1 MRKLIYFTT
10 AFIAAMALTACTEDW
25 QSIESVPAVK
35 DGYVDISFKAAP
47 EGFDTVSVRAVDPD
61 GLDIQNIILFCF
73 SNYELFITTV
83 NAEIDTTTSTS
94 GVFKATIPEETH
106 IIHFI
111 ANQNSNLYNEED
123 FHGKSEA
130 EVIAA
135 MEGASGMM
143 IYWARFEKNQ
153 SLTTSI
159 NEQIAALPN
168 GIELLRNQA
177 KVSIANWNSQYLN
190 VTGFTTTNRQ
200 AFGTIAP
207 FHPVEGFVWPGSEPF
222 VTMPRDKSLMSD
234 ITDVDNRTEDYIF
247 ESENDD
253 SHPVSVIIK
262 GSVPG
267 STEQLYYRVVLIDEN
282 GSRIPIRRNY
292 SYVINIVGKLTYG
305 QPTFEQALSAPAS
318 NNVWVSVASWVNEIE
333 DESYVLSVDKT
344 YVVLNEVDAGKKLTL
359 GYKVA
364 AKGGA
369 VLTDAEISW
378 SGANNV
384 AAHNFDSR
392 TFDAQGN
399 GTITVQLLPMTD
411 ATRQSG
417 TLLIKK
423 GKLQRTIDIIVIKT
437 QQFTP
442 SWVGTQIFGG
452 TTGEFVTLK
461 FTVPQTCP
469 EELYPFDVLV
479 SVNSLDV
486 RSSSGMHLPVVRQGE
501 EGYGKED
508 NGLGYKYVYTVTE
521 PGVQR
526 IYFHTILKH
535 DKDENQSIMI
545 EADYF
550 KTLTKQFTFTNH
562 QYAITIEDLNEY
574 NSDLVENPNA
584 DVPDDE
590 VILYRLVPQ
599 KRNAPIT
606 FDMQMIN
613 KADGSAINAT
623 AADEFFVYSKTLDYY
638 TEGHD
643 DHDAVFYPVSEQYW
657 SQSTNGRVFMFMLK
671 EPNKQTDRG
680 HYTIHLKTNTP
691 VSKDVVRVASN
702 NSQSDSALPL
712 SPGQSAQPY
721 AGQSY
726 RSVIFEL
733 ANYYPFHFAAQVN
746 GQGEYASNNKEESV
760 SNLEWSYL
768 PNQNVDISF
777 EVTSF
782 RGSDNKSV
790 DPFGESFDIYIS
802 APMLDL
808 DPTRFAQFN
817 INANKVRKVS
827 EGLFAYTVDADRQ
840 TERAFG
846 YGAVLNADQTG
857 ASQVGERKTIPFKT
871 NTVTTAGT
879 ITISSDK
886 EKVVFYDKQFKVT
899 NKLISGTLTF
909 NNNGT
914 VTPVPEYGFV
924 AFARTND
931 GVRIGSVNVG
941 KNGAYTLIL
950 RKEYSFNWYTDAV
963 EFDYIVGD
971 KVYEAQLSSLNALY
985 NNPNVELRLAQ

>member
-1 MRKLIYFTT
+1 MRKLIYIAT
-10 AFIAAMALTACTEDW
+10 AFIAAMALTACTEEW
-25 QSIESVPAVK
+25 QSVESIPAAK
-35 DGYVDISFKAAP
+35 DGYVDITFKAAP

-73 SNYELFITTV
+73 SNYGLFITTV

-106 IIHFI
+106 SIHFI

-143 IYWARFEKNQ
+143 IYWARFEKDH

-177 KVSIANWNSQYLN
+177 KVSIANWQSPYLN

-267 STEQLYYRVVLIDEN
+267 STEQLYYRVVLIDEQGN
-282 GSRIPIRRNY
+282 RIPIRRNY
-292 SYVINIVGKLTYG
+292 SYIINIVGKLTYG

-333 DESYVLSVDKT
+333 DENYVLSVDKT
-344 YVVLNEVDAGKKLTL
+344 YVVLNEADAGKKLTL
-359 GYKVA
+359 GYKVT
-364 AKGGA
+364 AKNGSE
-369 VLTDAEISW
+369 LSDAEISW
-378 SGANNV
+378 SGVNNV

-417 TLLIKK
+417 TLLVKK

-437 QQFTP
+437 QKFTP

-501 EGYGKED
+501 EGYGKEE

-526 IYFHTILKH
+526 LYFHTILKH
-535 DKDENQSIMI
+535 DKDENQSIMV

-550 KTLTKQFTFTNH
+550 ETLIKQFTFTDH

-613 KADGSAINAT
+613 KANNSAINAT

-643 DHDAVFYPVSEQYW
+643 DHDAVFYPVSEEYW

-671 EPNKQTDRG
+671 EPNRQTNKG
-680 HYTIHLKTNTP
+680 LYTIHLKTNTP

-702 NSQSDSALPL
+702 NSQSNSALPV

-746 GQGEYASNNKEESV
+746 GQGDYSRYQTEESV
-760 SNLEWSYL
+760 SNIEWSYE
-768 PNQNVDISF
+768 PNQSVDISF
-777 EVTSF
+777 EITSF

-790 DPFGESFDIYIS
+790 DPFGESFDVYIS
-802 APMLDL
+802 APMLEL
-808 DPTRFAQFN
+808 DPSRFAQFN
-817 INANKVRKVS
+817 ITADKVRKIS
-827 EGLFAYTVDADRQ
+827 DGLFAYTVDADRQ
-840 TERAFG
+840 AERAYG
-846 YGAVLNADQTG
+846 YGTVLNADETG

-886 EKVVFYDKQFKVT
+886 EKVVFFDKQFKVT
-899 NKLISGTLTF
+899 NKLISGRLTF
-909 NNNGT
+909 NDNGT
-914 VTPVPEYGFV
+914 ITSVPEYGFV
-924 AFARTND
+924 AFARTTD

-941 KNGAYTLIL
+941 KNGAYTLNL

-963 EFDYIVGD
+963 EFDYIVGN
-971 KVYEAQLSSLNALY
+971 KVYEAKLPSLNALY
-985 NNPNVELRLAQ
+985 NNPNVELHLAQ

>member
-1 MRKLIYFTT
+1 MKKLVNITL
-10 AFIAAMALTACTEDW
+10 ALLAVVALNSCSAQW
-25 QSIESVPAVK
+25 QEAEQSAAVK
-35 DGYVDISFKAAP
+35 DGYVDIAFKAAP
-47 EGFDTVSVRAVDPD
+47 EGFDTVGVRAVDPD

-73 SNYELFITTV
+73 SNYGLFITTV
-83 NAEIDTTTSTS
+83 GADIDSSTSTS
-94 GVFKATIPEETH
+94 GLFKATIPEETH

-111 ANQNSNLYNEED
+111 ANQNPNLYNEEQ
-123 FHGKSEA
+123 FQGKSEA

-153 SLTTSI
+153 SLSTSI

-190 VTGFTTTNRQ
+190 VSGFTTTNRQ

-222 VTMPRDKSLMSD
+222 VTMPRDRSLMSD
-234 ITDVDNRTEDYIF
+234 ITDIDNRTEDYIF

-267 STEQLYYRVVLIDEN
+267 STEQLYYRVVLIDDGGN
-282 GSRIPIRRNY
+282 RIPIRRNF

-305 QPTFEQALSAPAS
+305 QPTFEQALTAPAS

-333 DESYVLSVDKT
+333 DENYVLSVDKT
-344 YVVLNEVDAGKKLTL
+344 YVVLNEADAGKKLTL
-359 GYKVA
+359 GYKVE
-364 AKGGA
+364 AKGSNE
-369 VLTDAEISW
+369 LSDAQISW
-378 SGANNV
+378 SGENNV

-417 TLLIKK
+417 TLLVKK

-501 EGYGKED
+501 EGYGSED

-526 IYFHTILKH
+526 IYFHTVLKH
-535 DKDENQSIMI
+535 DKDDNQSIMI

-562 QYAITIEDLNEY
+562 QYAITIEDLNQY

-638 TEGHD
+638 AEGHD

-671 EPNKQTDRG
+671 EPNRQTNKG

-702 NSQSDSALPL
+702 NSQSDSALPV
-712 SPGQSAQPY
+712 SAGQSPLPY
-721 AGQSY
+721 VGQSY

-746 GQGEYASNNKEESV
+746 GQGEYATGNAEESV
-760 SNLEWSYL
+760 TNLEWSYL
-768 PNQNVDISF
+768 PNQSVDISF
-777 EVTSF
+777 EITSF

-790 DPFGESFDIYIS
+790 DPFGESFDVYIS
-802 APMLDL
+802 APMLEL

-817 INANKVRKVS
+817 ISADKVRKVS
-827 EGLFAYTVDADRQ
+827 DGLFAYTVDASRQ
-840 TERAFG
+840 AERAFG
-846 YGAVLNADQTG
+846 YGNVLNADATG
-857 ASQVGERKTIPFKT
+857 ASQAGERKTIPFKT
-871 NTVTTAGT
+871 NTITTAGT
-879 ITISSDK
+879 ITISSDRD
-886 EKVVFYDKQFKVT
+886 KVVYYDKQFKVT
-899 NKLISGTLTF
+899 NRLITGRLTYVD
-909 NNNGT
+909 GDT
-914 VTPVPEYGFV
+914 TAAVPEYGFV
-924 AFARTND
+924 AFARTTD

-941 KNGAYTLIL
+941 KNGVYTLNL
-950 RKEYSFNWYTDAV
+950 RKEYSFNWHTDAI
-963 EFDYIVGD
+963 EFDYIVGN
-971 KVYEAQLSSLNALY
+971 KVYEAQLPSLNALY